1 MRNRKN
7 RVELRKRRSTNS
19 ELESRDRDEER
30 AIKSFLHKVSWFTK
44 VSKLNRFLLQRF
56 NISISW

>member
-19 ELESRDRDEER
+19 ELESRDRDEEH

-44 VSKLNRFLLQRF
+44 VPKLNRFLLQRF